1 MSRDDTLA
9 PAARRSIG
17 RAPADQPIA
26 LLLGGLAIAAALA
39 ARVLWPF
46 DGLYGQDA
54 FAYFRYAQALW
65 PWLLHGAALPIY
77 YWPAGYPILVALVLP
92 FSGGSSAAGQLVS
105 GAAAAGTAA
114 LTFLLCREL
123 LPDAP
128 AGRVAA
134 LVAGLIVALSG
145 AVLRAGLV
153 VMADALALACCAAAL
168 YALVRYTRSGRGRWL
183 VATALALGWAIIT
196 RWVCGLLAL
205 PLLIHLLTESTKDTK
220 VTKVGKTDMKA
231 RFVRFVP
238 FVDRP
243 MKVTKVGK
251 TDMKARFVRFM
262 PFVDRPIQMLDRRSS
277 APLVY
282 WLAAA
287 ALGALIVV
295 PQIIVSGA
303 TGAPPSQQQWVV
315 AWNIANAWQRDFT
328 TVDGTQHYALPVAVF
343 YLVQM
348 AWPSYLA
355 PPLALLC
362 VPGALWLVWRR
373 RWPALA
379 LLVGW
384 PLALWLF
391 LSGIPYQNS
400 RFVLPALPALAGL
413 AGLGFGWLYALVGWR
428 RLLLGG
434 LALAL
439 AAGLA
444 WGVRDYRKLV
454 AYENDQLALVDW
466 VRTRLPAGSTLITFG
481 ATLTLQHYTDADVR
495 ELYYLE
501 PPDLDAIVRRGQPT
515 YLLLDVDGTE
525 RQWVGLR
532 PQRDYHYL
540 QAQPG
545 LEVVGQR
552 APYTLFRLKAA
563 RR

>member
-1 MSRDDTLA
+1 MNPDDSLA
-9 PAARRSIG
+9 PAARRIIS
-17 RAPADQPIA
+17 RAPADQHIA
-26 LLLGGLAIAAALA
+26 LLLGGIAIAAALA

-65 PWLLHGAALPIY
+65 PWLLHGTALPIY
-77 YWPAGYPILVALVLP
+77 YWPAGYPILVALLLP

-105 GAAAAGTAA
+105 SAAAASAAA

-145 AVLRAGLV
+145 AVLRAGLI
-153 VMADALALACCAAAL
+153 VMADATALACCAAAL
-168 YALVRYTRSGRGRWL
+168 LALVRYTRTRRGRWL

-205 PLLIHLLTESTKDTK
+205 PMLIYLLSESTKATSESTKDTK
-220 VTKVGKTDMKA
+220 VTKVGKTHIKP
-231 RFVRFVP
+231 RFVRFVS
-238 FVDRP
+238 
-243 MKVTKVGK
+243 
-251 TDMKARFVRFM
+251 
-262 PFVDRPIQMLDRRSS
+262 FVDRPIGMRDRRSS
-277 APLVY
+277 TPLLY

-295 PQIIVSGA
+295 PQVIVSGA
-303 TGAPPSQQQWVV
+303 TGAPPSRQQWVV

-328 TVDGTQHYALPVAVF
+328 TVDGTQHYALPVAAF
-343 YLVQM
+343 YLAQM

-362 VPGALWLVWRR
+362 VPGALWLIWRR

-413 AGLGFGWLYALVGWR
+413 AGLGFSWLYAAIDRR

-434 LALAL
+434 LAVAL
-439 AAGLA
+439 AVGLA

-454 AYENDQLALVDW
+454 AYANDQLALVDW
-466 VRTRLPAGSTLITFG
+466 VRARLPNGSTLITFG
-481 ATLTLQHYTDADVR
+481 ATLTLQHYTNADVR

-501 PPDLDAIVRRGQPT
+501 PPDLDAIVQRGQPT
-515 YLLLDVDGTE
+515 YLLLDVDSTE

-532 PQRDYHYL
+532 PQRDYQYL

-545 LEVVGQR
+545 LEIIGQR
-552 APYTLFRLKAA
+552 APYSLFRLKAA
-563 RR
+563 SR